1 MAEQLVRTRA
11 KRGGNRGVMTK
22 LMNDAEGLINAD
34 EIDEQRLKIIADSL
48 NEKLTLVK
56 SLDEE
61 IIESCHMEAIANE
74 IRNQKISIWVCC
86 LCYNLS

>member
-1 MAEQLVRTRA
+1 M
-11 KRGGNRGVMTK
+11 KITK
-22 LMNDAEGLINAD
+22 LMNEAEGLINAD

-61 IIESCHMEAIANE
+61 IIESCDVEE
-74 IRNQKISIWVCC
+74 IEERNRGI
-86 LCYNLS
+86 